1 MSEYTFRKAK
11 HGDDKALVI
20 LLSAEQSLLFDYIF
34 RMTANPDLAS
44 GSLKEIVGAVTS
56 QISDYRDFEHLRV
69 SLFSTARRFN
79 FESWNADT
87 KHLIKESDPEKSF
100 DSEFYRLSGEIR
112 ETALLY
118 YRLDF
123 SINEMMEIM
132 GVSRQRI
139 EENIEKSKL
148 LLEEISSH
156 EETPNSLGEAMG
168 SLPFIPN
175 PNGEEE
181 GTMAISQVVAD
192 IRKPNIF
199 GLGKRLFF
207 ILLLLALLAI
217 ALYFN
222 LDKLNLPQ

>member
-11 HGDDKALVI
+11 QGDDKALVT
-20 LLSAEQSLLFDYIF
+20 LLSAEQSLLYDYIF
-34 RMTANPDLAS
+34 RMTANQELAS
-44 GSLKEIVGAVTS
+44 GSLKEIVSAVTS
-56 QISDYRDFEHLRV
+56 QITDYRDFEHLRV

-87 KHLIKESDPEKSF
+87 KHLIKEDDSEKSF
-100 DSEFYRLSGEIR
+100 DSGFYSLSGEVR

-132 GVSRQRI
+132 GVSRQKI
-139 EENIEKSKL
+139 EENIEKSKV
-148 LLEEISSH
+148 LLEETSSH
-156 EETPNSLGEAMG
+156 DETPNSIGEAMG
-168 SLPFIPN
+168 SLPFVVN
-175 PNGEEE
+175 PDGEEE

-192 IRKPNIF
+192 IRRPGIF
-199 GLGKRLFF
+199 GVGKGFF
-207 ILLLLALLAI
+207 FVFLLLALLAI